1 MPLNGKNFDAF
12 TQAKP
17 YNLAETMTKASHK
30 THLKLG
36 LKHHEINLE
45 SKPFGESSQVPT
57 PLEEFAARKMR
68 YTVSING
75 NYQTRE
81 TTCGKFS
88 SEIAAFM
95 KDQSGILIGI
105 EGVNWYKCGPTDEEI
120 LMWAHPLDPT
130 DGNYRLV
137 P

>member
-1 MPLNGKNFDAF
+1 MDNRVGDMQKPNLN
-12 TQAKP
+12 
-17 YNLAETMTKASHK
+17 

-36 LKHHEINLE
+36 LKHHEITIE
-45 SKPFGESSQVPT
+45 DAVPIDELLAST
-57 PLEEFAARKMR
+57 PLEEFTRRKMR

-88 SEIAAFM
+88 SEISAFI
-95 KDQSGILIGI
+95 KEQNGTLIGVD
-105 EGVNWYKCGPTDEEI
+105 GVNGYACGPTDEEI
-120 LMWAHPLDPT
+120 LFWAHPLDPE
-130 DGNYRLV
+130 DGIGRLV

>member
-1 MPLNGKNFDAF
+1 MPLNGKNFYAS
-12 TQAKP
+12 TPGIP
-17 YNLAETMTKASHK
+17 YNLAEAMTKASFN

-36 LKHHEINLE
+36 LKHHEISLE
-45 SKPFGESSQVPT
+45 SKPFGESSQLPT

-95 KDQSGILIGI
+95 KDQRGILIGI
-105 EGVNWYKCGPTDEEI
+105 GGVNGYKCRPTDEEI
-120 LMWAHPLDPT
+120 LMWAHPLDPE